1 MQSGWLTA
9 LLTDRHFPGIH
20 TYRCIC
26 SYPQRLHVTNGLVSV
41 SLLSILYGFLHTG
54 WLRGVTDDPPSQEV
68 RTIVVR
74 DLSLC
79 DASPQHYLQEQTLRA
94 QQLETLKHKVENV
107 NRKDTEVSTNL
118 YMYCICCLPNKGNCC
133 GRFEIFAVLSFW
145 EETVSLL

>member
-20 TYRCIC
+20 TYR
-26 SYPQRLHVTNGLVSV
+26 YPQRLHVTNGLASV
-41 SLLSILYGFLHTG
+41 SLLSMLYASLHTG

-94 QQLETLKHKVENV
+94 QQLEILKHKVENV
-107 NRKDTEVSTNL
+107 NRKDTEVST
-118 YMYCICCLPNKGNCC
+118 CTV
-133 GRFEIFAVLSFW
+133 FAVYQTKAIAVGDLRFLLS
-145 EETVSLL
+145 